1 MAMVVPQYQRQ
12 VVQQA
17 SRPVGVEAAQ
27 SGMGQIAQGL
37 GNVGQMFDQFQ
48 TDIDEANAKRAD
60 TEYADRVR
68 KTLYEDRTGYLYSQ
82 GGDALQRREQAAQTL
97 QKDYDDILG
106 ALTPNQR
113 EMAQAAMESRRQSS
127 LTNVDRHVSTERIT
141 YLNDAGDARI
151 RSAVD
156 DAILDPGALDRSL
169 SITRNEVREKGAR
182 LGWAPEVT
190 KAAEDEAVGQ
200 MHAGIVT
207 RLANVDPEQA
217 LGYLNAHRDSMGAKA
232 VASLE
237 GPLVAD
243 AKRRKGRDIGV
254 AAARGASG
262 IGPDYYASIRAA
274 ESGGNDAAKNPS
286 SSATGRYQFI
296 QSTWDGLRQK
306 HPQLG
311 LTAGGRLDPEQQERA
326 IRAFT
331 EDNARALV
339 RAGVAVTNGTLYA
352 AHFLGAGTAAKVLRA
367 GLDQSMSSLV
377 GAGVMAANKF
387 LNGKT
392 VGDFIA
398 WAEDKAGGQA
408 PQGQPQGA
416 GGVRA
421 LLAIEDPDV
430 RASAMQEYQLWS
442 GQFAAEEKA
451 RQDAAQQSAF
461 AQIVAGGDVN
471 DLPLADKI
479 ALGQSGLSS
488 LMDFQTKVR
497 AKRPIE
503 TDPELFVELTQQAAT
518 DPEAFAA
525 RDPLDWLGK
534 LSQSDWQAMTKKQ
547 ADAMAGADPQRAVT
561 VSTIDTVSAD
571 VLKAAGVTTG
581 AKAGSDQWKTEAAK
595 QARFQEGLLRWAQ
608 DFQADNGGK
617 QPTHLQIREQA
628 NAMLMQV
635 VLDPPGLFNKQDGPA
650 FALDFE
656 GVTPA
661 DVLDGSLKVNGKDV
675 PPEAV
680 EAFVTAFEA
689 ALGRAPT
696 PAEVVEGLAASGA
709 Y

>member
-1 MAMVVPQYQRQ
+1 MAMLVPQYQRQ
-12 VVQQA
+12 QVQQA

-48 TDIDEANAKRAD
+48 ADIDEANAKRAD

-68 KTLYEDRTGYLYSQ
+68 KTLYEDQTGYLYSQ

-113 EMAQAAMESRRQSS
+113 KMAQAAMESRRQSS
-127 LTNVDRHVSTERIT
+127 LTNVDRHVGAERIT

-156 DAILDPGALDRSL
+156 DAILDPGNLDRSL

-182 LGWAPEVT
+182 LGWAPEVV

-217 LGYLNAHRDSMGAKA
+217 LGYLNANRGSMSAQA
-232 VASLE
+232 VAQLE

-243 AKRRKGRDIGV
+243 AKRRKGREMG
-254 AAARGASG
+254 
-262 IGPDYYASIRAA
+262 
-274 ESGGNDAAKNPS
+274 
-286 SSATGRYQFI
+286 
-296 QSTWDGLRQK
+296 
-306 HPQLG
+306 
-311 LTAGGRLDPEQQERA
+311 
-326 IRAFT
+326 
-331 EDNARALV
+331 RALV
-339 RAGVAVTNGTLYA
+339 QGGDVAPAMQVARDVIGMNETEQAEALTQYLRSGGASIDPRKTAWCAAFVNATLAKAGNGGTGSNMA
-352 AHFLGAGTAAKVLRA
+352 RSFLEWGTAVKEPQVGDVVVLERGKPPFGHVGFFAGFAPDGSVQILGGNQGGSAHGGGAVKVSSYPASKVLGYRRA
-367 GLDQSMSSLV
+367 PEGGAPTGGGSPEVSSV
-377 GAGVMAANKF
+377 SS
-387 LNGKT
+387 
-392 VGDFIA
+392 
-398 WAEDKAGGQA
+398 
-408 PQGQPQGA
+408 
-416 GGVRA
+416 VRQI
-421 LLAIEDPDV
+421 LAIDDPDV
-430 RASAMQEYQLWS
+430 RASALQEYSLWT
-442 GQFAAEEKA
+442 GQIEAEQKTE
-451 RQDAAQQSAF
+451 QSAAQQSAF

-471 DLPLADKI
+471 DLPLADKV

-488 LMDFQTKVR
+488 LISFQAQVR
-497 AKRPIE
+497 GKQVIE

-525 RDPLDWLGK
+525 RDPLEWLGK
-534 LSQSDWQAMTKKQ
+534 LSQDDWKSMTKKQ
-547 ADAMAGADPQRAVT
+547 ADAMAGADPQRSVT

-571 VLKAAGVTTG
+571 VLTAAGIKTG
-581 AKAGSDQWKTEAAK
+581 AKASKNDAAK
-595 QARFQEGLLRWAQ
+595 QAKFQEGLLRWAQ

-635 VLDPPGLFNKQDGPA
+635 VIDPPGMFNEQSGPA
-650 FALDFE
+650 FTLDFE

-661 DVLDGSLKVNGKDV
+661 DVRDGSLTVNGKDV

>member
-1 MAMVVPQYQRQ
+1 
-12 VVQQA
+12 
-17 SRPVGVEAAQ
+17 
-27 SGMGQIAQGL
+27 
-37 GNVGQMFDQFQ
+37 
-48 TDIDEANAKRAD
+48 
-60 TEYADRVR
+60 
-68 KTLYEDRTGYLYSQ
+68 
-82 GGDALQRREQAAQTL
+82 
-97 QKDYDDILG
+97 
-106 ALTPNQR
+106 
-113 EMAQAAMESRRQSS
+113 
-127 LTNVDRHVSTERIT
+127 
-141 YLNDAGDARI
+141 
-151 RSAVD
+151 
-156 DAILDPGALDRSL
+156 
-169 SITRNEVREKGAR
+169 
-182 LGWAPEVT
+182 
-190 KAAEDEAVGQ
+190 
-200 MHAGIVT
+200 
-207 RLANVDPEQA
+207 
-217 LGYLNAHRDSMGAKA
+217 
-232 VASLE
+232 
-237 GPLVAD
+237 
-243 AKRRKGRDIGV
+243 
-254 AAARGASG
+254 
-262 IGPDYYASIRAA
+262 
-274 ESGGNDAAKNPS
+274 
-286 SSATGRYQFI
+286 
-296 QSTWDGLRQK
+296 
-306 HPQLG
+306 
-311 LTAGGRLDPEQQERA
+311 
-326 IRAFT
+326 
-331 EDNARALV
+331 
-339 RAGVAVTNGTLYA
+339 
-352 AHFLGAGTAAKVLRA
+352 
-367 GLDQSMSSLV
+367 
-377 GAGVMAANKF
+377 MAANKF

-398 WAEDKAGGQA
+398 WAEDKAGGQV

-471 DLPLADKI
+471 DLPLADKV

-488 LMDFQTKVR
+488 LISFQAQVR
-497 AKRPIE
+497 GKQVIE

-534 LSQSDWQAMTKKQ
+534 LSQDDWKAMTRKQ

-571 VLKAAGVTTG
+571 VLTAAGIKTG
-581 AKAGSDQWKTEAAK
+581 TKASKKDAAK
-595 QARFQEGLLRWAQ
+595 QAKFQEGLLRWAQ

-635 VLDPPGLFNKQDGPA
+635 VLDPPGLFNQQAGPA
-650 FALDFE
+650 FTLDFE